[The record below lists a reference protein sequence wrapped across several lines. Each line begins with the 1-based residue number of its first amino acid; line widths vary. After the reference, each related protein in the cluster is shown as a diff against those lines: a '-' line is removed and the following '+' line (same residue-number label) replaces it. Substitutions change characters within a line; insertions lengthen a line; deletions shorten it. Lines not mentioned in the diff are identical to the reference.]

1 MFSILSHQG
10 NANQNDPEIPTYS
23 NQTKN
28 SRDSALLKGM
38 QTIRTTLEIKLVV
51 LQKIGNSST

>member
-10 NANQNDPEIPTYS
+10 HANQNDPEIPTYS